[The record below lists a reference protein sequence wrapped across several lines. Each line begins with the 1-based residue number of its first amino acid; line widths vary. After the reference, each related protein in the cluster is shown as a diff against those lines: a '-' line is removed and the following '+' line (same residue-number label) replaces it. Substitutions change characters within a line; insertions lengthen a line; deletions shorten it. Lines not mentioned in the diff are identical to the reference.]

1 MMQNFPLFFFYS
13 TSLFPASEK
22 KNKMLSNLYSGDGIT
37 SQREEGLDFFCWLP
51 PPLEADAVVCV
62 CIIVAQQQRIKKKR
76 D

>member
-37 SQREEGLDFFCWLP
+37 SQREEGLDFSAGC
-51 PPLEADAVVCV
+51 
-62 CIIVAQQQRIKKKR
+62 RR
-76 D
+76 R